1 MQRYVEQLLED
12 IKEATNNPSSPSFI
26 DPYLFPDVD
35 RAIVELAK
43 TPFYTI
49 EELTGISQSAF
60 PEVYLLDG
68 NQIKMLN
75 TAIIKLLNSLNID
88 LIDKPKHLPKEL
100 LYDVFVVY
108 WDDYVQHLPSSGF
121 EWDLCTGDQNTCP
134 FGIYCDCNKTFDFA
148 DMNLIPEAK

>member
-1 MQRYVEQLLED
+1 MVPILSLGYCDLGPVL
-12 IKEATNNPSSPSFI
+12 IGKPW
-26 DPYLFPDVD
+26 
-35 RAIVELAK
+35 
-43 TPFYTI
+43 
-49 EELTGISQSAF
+49 
-60 PEVYLLDG
+60 
-68 NQIKMLN
+68 
-75 TAIIKLLNSLNID
+75 NSLNID